1 LSDDAGEEM
10 GLIEDARAG
19 RLTEEMKIVAEEERK
34 SPQFI
39 LRGIASGRIVIP
51 RSPYRYT
58 RPVGIGKGL
67 RTKVNASIG
76 TSSDI
81 VDVDMEVA
89 KARTAEENGADTLME
104 LSTGGDF
111 LEIRKRVIEATTL
124 SVGSVPLYQAFIEA
138 IRKYGAGVDMPEDD
152 LFRATEAQA
161 KMGTNFMAIH
171 TGINSICI
179 ERLRGQGGRFGG
191 VCSRGGAFM
200 IGWML
205 HNQKENPLYRE
216 FDYLLEILKEHEVTL
231 SLGNGLRAGAVHDS
245 TDRGQIQEL
254 IINSE
259 LADRAHAAG
268 VQTIVEGPGHIPIDE
283 IEANVRVMKRMTSEK
298 PFYMLGPLVT
308 DIAPGYD
315 HIVAAIGA
323 SLSSAYGAD
332 FICYVTPAEHLA
344 LPDVEDVR
352 MGVITARIAAHIGDM
367 IKNDDREKD
376 LEMGRARRD
385 MLWERQFELAIDPET
400 AKLIRADRIP
410 SDAEVCTM
418 CGDFCALKIIKENID
433 LAR

>member
-1 LSDDAGEEM
+1 
-10 GLIEDARAG
+10 
-19 RLTEEMKIVAEEERK
+19 
-34 SPQFI
+34 
-39 LRGIASGRIVIP
+39 
-51 RSPYRYT
+51 
-58 RPVGIGKGL
+58 
-67 RTKVNASIG
+67 
-76 TSSDI
+76 
-81 VDVDMEVA
+81 
-89 KARTAEENGADTLME
+89 
-104 LSTGGDF
+104 
-111 LEIRKRVIEATTL
+111 
-124 SVGSVPLYQAFIEA
+124 
-138 IRKYGAGVDMPEDD
+138 
-152 LFRATEAQA
+152 
-161 KMGTNFMAIH
+161 
-171 TGINSICI
+171 
-179 ERLRGQGGRFGG
+179 
-191 VCSRGGAFM
+191 AFM

-283 IEANVRVMKRMTSEK
+283 IEANVLVMKRMTDEK

-344 LPDVEDVR
+344 LP
-352 MGVITARIAAHIGDM
+352 
-367 IKNDDREKD
+367 
-376 LEMGRARRD
+376 
-385 MLWERQFELAIDPET
+385 
-400 AKLIRADRIP
+400 
-410 SDAEVCTM
+410 
-418 CGDFCALKIIKENID
+418 
-433 LAR
+433 